1 MTKHKSYRIMSSVQT
16 LRSGVVA
23 DFNGQE
29 RGRTVQALPDGQ
41 GSHRGAVVLKSSKP
55 DGCPVTDGKCHALC
69 VESRWYHG
77 LLFALSL
84 MAQGVLFSKSGKTVK

>member
-1 MTKHKSYRIMSSVQT
+1 MSSVQT

-29 RGRTVQALPDGQ
+29 RGRTVQALPVRQ
-41 GSHRGAVVLKSSKP
+41 RSRRGAAALKCSKP
-55 DGCPVTDGKCHALC
+55 DGNPVTDDECH
-69 VESRWYHG
+69 VSRVKFRWYHG